1 MRAVL
6 NTWNLDRRTVQLF
19 LMFIRRRLVYAVKI
33 ALDSGFKACL
43 FLSLCLLVLVLIDDR
58 PSRVISRV
66 PRKFDVGKASRIELV
81 KRELLNENTKR
92 RYDDQ
97 DFVSKT
103 SEIADRVFEIIPDV
117 QNTLENE
124 TELYQVDATQN
135 THAIKSTTK
144 FLYVL
149 HHYEQLG
156 KATENLVQ
164 LCAIA
169 KQMGRFIV
177 EPFVRDSRMCGVPG
191 GWYGEQRKRSRL
203 FRPFS
208 SYFDVDVFNN
218 LLSSSGYAT
227 MKKLETF
234 KTSCL
239 DERTTIV
246 HFIYADSD
254 AEESLRKWYNL
265 SADQYIKV
273 KNDVQR
279 RGYCDCPFI
288 DKGLNISNRIGDIKI
303 GREICVDPEKILSI
317 DEFED
322 QVLRNDRCAVI
333 VHWRGIGK
341 NRTHFRP
348 RVKLKP
354 WNLVTSLKH
363 SNLIRNEVARFKE
376 VSFIDNHPYIAI
388 HVRSE
393 RQLQWYGIEK
403 LNRCIAVM
411 IQQVEKLKEKHKI
424 DKVFISTDLSAY
436 GSDTLIFP
444 SAQDIEFKQ
453 KLGTIQSE
461 MFKKLQPL
469 SYTPHAKK
477 SSVLFD
483 KGVVA
488 ITEMNLL
495 FGSSHLVTIGSGTF
509 QQWIIDVFI
518 KQHSKDEQQNWT
530 ITRVCNKEEKKRLKV

>member
-1 MRAVL
+1 MEPP
-6 NTWNLDRRTVQLF
+6 DRRAVQLF
-19 LMFIRRRLVYAVKI
+19 LMFIRRKIVYAVKI

-43 FLSLCLLVLVLIDDR
+43 LLSLFLLLLVLIDDR
-58 PSRVISRV
+58 QSRVISRDQRSTV
-66 PRKFDVGKASRIELV
+66 DVGRTSRIELV
-81 KRELLNENTKR
+81 KRELLNQNSNQ

-103 SEIADRVFEIIPDV
+103 SEIADRVFEIIPYV
-117 QNTLENE
+117 KNTHENE
-124 TELYQVDATQN
+124 TELYQVDAMQN
-135 THAIKSTTK
+135 SPATKSTSK
-144 FLYVL
+144 FLFVL

-169 KQMGRFIV
+169 KQMNRFII

-208 SYFDVDVFNN
+208 SYFDVDVFND

-227 MKKLETF
+227 MEKLETF
-234 KTSCL
+234 KTSCSG
-239 DERTTIV
+239 ERTTIV
-246 HFIYADSD
+246 HFNYADSD

-265 SADQYIKV
+265 SADQYNKV
-273 KNDVQR
+273 KSDIQR

-288 DKGLNISNRIGDIKI
+288 DKGLNISNRIGDLKV
-303 GREICVDPEKILSI
+303 GRELCVDPEKIRSI
-317 DEFED
+317 DEFEE
-322 QVLRNDRCAVI
+322 QVLQNDRCTVI

-341 NRTHFRP
+341 NRTHFKP

-376 VSFIDNHPYIAI
+376 VSFIDNHPYIAV

-403 LNRCIAVM
+403 LNKCIAVM
-411 IQQVEKLKEKHKI
+411 IQQVEKLKERYKI
-424 DKVFISTDLSAY
+424 DKIFISTDLSAY

-444 SAQDIEFKQ
+444 AAQDTEFRQ

-461 MFKKLQPL
+461 IFEKLQPL

-477 SSVLFD
+477 TSVLFD

-495 FGSSHLVTIGSGTF
+495 FGSSHLVTIGAGTF

-518 KQHSKDEQQNWT
+518 KQHTKAEQQDWT
-530 ITRVCNKEEKKRLKV
+530 ITRVCNKEEKRSLKI

>member
-1 MRAVL
+1 
-6 NTWNLDRRTVQLF
+6 
-19 LMFIRRRLVYAVKI
+19 MFIRRNLVYAVKI

-43 FLSLCLLVLVLIDDR
+43 FLSLCLLVLVLIEDG
-58 PSRVISRV
+58 PSHVISNQE
-66 PRKFDVGKASRIELV
+66 PRHFDVVKASRIELV
-81 KRELLNENTKR
+81 QRELLNENAKG
-92 RYDDQ
+92 RYDEQ
-97 DFVSKT
+97 GFVPKT
-103 SEIADRVFEIIPDV
+103 SDIADRVFEIIPDV
-117 QNTLENE
+117 KNTSENE

-135 THAIKSTTK
+135 THAIKSTSK
-144 FLYVL
+144 FLFVL

-156 KATENLVQ
+156 KATHNLVQ

-169 KQMGRFIV
+169 KQMKRFVV

-191 GWYGEQRKRSRL
+191 GWSGQQRKRSRL

-208 SYFDVDVFNN
+208 TYFDVDVFNN
-218 LLSSSGYAT
+218 LLSSFGYAT

-234 KTSCL
+234 KTSCSN
-239 DERTTIV
+239 EKTTIV
-246 HFIYADSD
+246 HFIYADVD
-254 AEESLRKWYNL
+254 AEQSLRKWYNL
-265 SADQYIKV
+265 SVDQYIKV

-288 DKGLNISNRIGDIKI
+288 DKGLNISNRIGDLNV
-303 GREICVDPEKILSI
+303 GRELCVDPEKIRNI

-322 QVLRNDRCAVI
+322 QVLQNDRCAVI

-341 NRTHFRP
+341 NRTNFRP

-354 WNLVTSLKH
+354 WSLVTSLKH

-388 HVRSE
+388 HIRSE

-403 LNRCIAVM
+403 LNKCIAVM
-411 IQQVEKLKEKHKI
+411 IQQVEKLKEMHKI
-424 DKVFISTDLSAY
+424 DKIFLSTDLSAY

-444 SAQDIEFKQ
+444 SAQDTEFKQ
-453 KLGTIQSE
+453 KLGTIQTE
-461 MFKKLQPL
+461 MLKQLQPL
-469 SYTPHAKK
+469 SYAPHTKRN
-477 SSVLFD
+477 SVLFD

-495 FGSSHLVTIGSGTF
+495 FDSSHLVTIGSGTF

-518 KQHSKDEQQNWT
+518 KKYSKDKHQNWT
-530 ITRVCNKEEKKRLKV
+530 ITRVCNREEKRNVKI